1 MTKEQ
6 TLNALAFIATIVTY
20 LVYTILKEVNFVA
33 LFFDVLFFGLLFL
46 AIRAAIQLADEES

>member
-1 MTKEQ
+1 MSKSQ

-33 LFFDVLFFGLLFL
+33 FFFEVLFFGLLFI
-46 AIRAAIQLADEES
+46 AIRAAIELWNEEA

>member
-1 MTKEQ
+1 MTKSQ
-6 TLNALAFIATIVTY
+6 TLNTLSFIATIVTY

-46 AIRAAIQLADEES
+46 AIRAIIQLWDENS

>member
-1 MTKEQ
+1 MSKEG

-33 LFFDVLFFGLLFL
+33 FFFEILFFGLLFF
-46 AIRAAIQLADEES
+46 AIKAAIQLADENS

>member
-33 LFFDVLFFGLLFL
+33 FFFDVLFFGLLFL
-46 AIRAAIQLADEES
+46 AIRAAIQLYNEEA